1 MVQSPSCMSHRAASD
16 CATVPQ
22 KSFSGSRAGHTK
34 SLSELPT
41 STRLG
46 DNFLLTITEN
56 LSTGCISTTTEQK
69 QDSRVD
75 LLVNLIHSFAFDSQV
90 TTARV
95 KIINKQAT
103 SQRL

>member
-1 MVQSPSCMSHRAASD
+1 MEHSPSCMSHRAASD

-34 SLSELPT
+34 SLSELPA

-56 LSTGCISTTTEQK
+56 LSTGYISTEQK
-69 QDSRVD
+69 LDSRVD
-75 LLVNLIHSFAFDSQV
+75 LLVNLIHSFAFDSQ
-90 TTARV
+90 
-95 KIINKQAT
+95 Q
-103 SQRL
+103 LE